1 MVHIVQRL
9 KDTLHYVSSSSSS
22 QPVLCRII
30 QSSDIPCVK
39 IAHEIILRYLRHDP
53 SSLTDILPSI
63 LASLNSPDYTVAM
76 TAIPYVSEI
85 VLLSSG
91 EWVQGEWVND
101 WYNNCLHY
109 SSSSSSVS
117 LIRRGGI
124 SADVL
129 LVSVCSGIS
138 CELWSGIK
146 TTFVVPHVTHC
157 SLVKI
162 IFCHNAHR
170 FSVWWLGFIPV
181 AVIWDFYKELR
192 LSNEHRKPF
201 ILLLEVC
208 LSSGINILSGKRF
221 IMRWNTILFLTLTR
235 SLPGGDGWRS

>member
-9 KDTLHYVSSSSSS
+9 KDTLHYVSSSSSSS

-91 EWVQGEWVND
+91 E
-101 WYNNCLHY
+101 
-109 SSSSSSVS
+109 
-117 LIRRGGI
+117 
-124 SADVL
+124 
-129 LVSVCSGIS
+129 
-138 CELWSGIK
+138 
-146 TTFVVPHVTHC
+146 
-157 SLVKI
+157 
-162 IFCHNAHR
+162 
-170 FSVWWLGFIPV
+170 
-181 AVIWDFYKELR
+181 
-192 LSNEHRKPF
+192 
-201 ILLLEVC
+201 
-208 LSSGINILSGKRF
+208 
-221 IMRWNTILFLTLTR
+221 
-235 SLPGGDGWRS
+235 